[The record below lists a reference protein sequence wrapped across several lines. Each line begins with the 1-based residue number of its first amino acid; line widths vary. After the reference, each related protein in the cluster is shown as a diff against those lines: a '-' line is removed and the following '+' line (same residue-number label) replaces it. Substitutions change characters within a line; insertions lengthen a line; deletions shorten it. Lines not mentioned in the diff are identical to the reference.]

1 MQKTWS
7 YPRQRCPPQAHNG
20 DEGIFPNGT
29 FLGRPVSC
37 REKCAQ
43 RWSLGLLGSGAWTRG
58 ISGVFLAKG
67 HGSLGASWIFYRFAS
82 LLEIGETEGRRAQEL
97 PVPPEVRVPEPY
109 GCVGIR
115 HRLDA

>member
-1 MQKTWS
+1 MVMKVYS
-7 YPRQRCPPQAHNG
+7 RR
-20 DEGIFPNGT
+20 DFPWPAGQLSGEMCT
-29 FLGRPVSC
+29 ALVAGALGAR
-37 REKCAQ
+37 
-43 RWSLGLLGSGAWTRG
+43 GMGARNFG
-58 ISGVFLAKG
+58 CVFLAKG